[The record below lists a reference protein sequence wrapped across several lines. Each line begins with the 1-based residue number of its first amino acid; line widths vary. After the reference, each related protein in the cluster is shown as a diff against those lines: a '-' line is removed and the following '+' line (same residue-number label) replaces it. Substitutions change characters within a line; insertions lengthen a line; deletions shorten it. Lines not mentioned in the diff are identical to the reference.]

1 MAEERKPDINT
12 INKIHIPKKAS
23 KIQVDLMICSG
34 QLDNQNI
41 AGIIVDIK
49 NDVFKIVTSSRTIKN
64 WFHRQ
69 DLQISV

>member
-12 INKIHIPKKAS
+12 INKINIPKKAS